1 MISCNTNRKD
11 IFFPLIDYRREINF
25 PARRYW
31 PAAGIETLGQADAL
45 DKIERFVER
54 VIRSSDPAWEMRRNR
69 SGVEAITETSIG
81 RRLREVLPYLI
92 LFDSRH
98 DYSEHAY
105 AFLDSCWL
113 IESVWRMNLFQTSLL
128 PASLIAKHAEALN
141 DVVEKIRMSAGFDW
155 FARGRHD
162 RSYEAGIRSMRI
174 ARYTAELLS
183 SRSKL
188 MLVRD
193 DFSYASKHS
202 AEITIDQV
210 YADLDTFIALMR
222 RHNTFRNLLGYAIA
236 IEQGSDKGFHF
247 HCLFFFD
254 GSKERL
260 DIAKGAAV
268 GRVWRWEI
276 TRGRGIYFNSNA
288 RKHDLEEVGI
298 GMILRSDPDAC
309 AKAVKFAKYLTKD
322 PHAPGGRDPQFL
334 HMKPADRNMF
344 WIGRGPDLEST
355 VGRPPIK
362 PASWSVDELCGGAF
376 D

>member
-11 IFFPLIDYRREINF
+11 ILFPLIEYQREMDLS
-25 PARRYW
+25 ARRFW
-31 PAAGIETLGQADAL
+31 LPADIEVLGQADAL

-54 VIRSSDPAWEMRRNR
+54 AIRSSGPAWEVRRSR
-69 SGVEAITETSIG
+69 SGEAAIAETSIG
-81 RRLREVLPYLI
+81 RRLREILPYLT

-105 AFLDSCWL
+105 AFLDACWL
-113 IESVWRMNLFQTSLL
+113 IENVWGVNLFSASLL
-128 PASLIAKHAEALN
+128 PPALAARHAEALN
-141 DVVEKIRMSAGFDW
+141 DVVEKIRMSSGFDW

-162 RSYEAGIRSMRI
+162 RSYEASLRTMRI
-174 ARYTAELLS
+174 ARYTAELLQ
-183 SRSKL
+183 SRSRL

-193 DFSYASKHS
+193 DFSYAKQYS
-202 AEITIDQV
+202 ADLTIDQV
-210 YADLDTFIALMR
+210 YADIDTFIKLMR
-222 RHNTFRNLLGYAIA
+222 RHATFRNLLGYAIA

-268 GRVWRWEI
+268 GRVWRWEV

-288 RKHDLEEVGI
+288 RKHEMEEVGI

-309 AKAVKFAKYLTKD
+309 ANAVKFARYLTKD
-322 PHAPGGRDPQFL
+322 PHTPGEKDPQFL

-344 WIGRGPDLEST
+344 WIGQGPDLEST
-355 VGRPPIK
+355 VGRPPIM
-362 PASWSVDELCGGAF
+362 PIPWSVDQLCGGGN
-376 D
+376 